1 MLLKTTG
8 VSILTILLAT
18 QFGPLQQ
25 ILDTVELTVGEWAL
39 CVVVAAS
46 IVVICEVKKLLHI
59 RTGEEPEAE
68 LAAASTARAQR
79 ARLERKE
86 QQGPRH
92 GHR

>member
-1 MLLKTTG
+1 MLLKTTS

-46 IVVICEVKKLLHI
+46 IVVICEVKKAFHI

-68 LAAASTARAQR
+68 TVAQPAAA
-79 ARLERKE
+79 
-86 QQGPRH
+86 
-92 GHR
+92 